1 MVSRLLS
8 LAAAYAIA
16 AAAQPVAVAQSSA
29 PGAIPLDFSALGVAY
44 DGIGALS
51 GGGGVTRLLIDYP
64 PAIQEDIY
72 DILFKPKSG
81 AALQIIKVEIGGDT
95 QSTEGCELSHSH
107 FRNDLNCSR
116 GYEWLV
122 LQAAKARNPA
132 IKTYGLSWGVPGWIG
147 DAHGGGQGFYS
158 QDNIDY
164 HLSWLDCAKNTW
176 DIEID
181 MLGQYGGYFRRQRI
195 S

>member
-1 MVSRLLS
+1 MLRA
-8 LAAAYAIA
+8 LAVA
-16 AAAQPVAVAQSSA
+16 AAAAVAVVGALAAVPTLDLSA
-29 PGAIPLDFSALGVAY
+29 RGAPY
-44 DGIGALS
+44 TGIGALS

-95 QSTEGCELSHSH
+95 QTTEGCELSHSH
-107 FRNDLNCSR
+107 FRGDLNCSR

-122 LQAAKARNPA
+122 LQAAKIRNPA

-181 MLGQYGGYFRRQRI
+181 RLGGI